1 MLTITGVTGIKKLEW
16 PILHMEE
23 CYKDI
28 EKLEHDY
35 GYALSDQ
42 QFKKLSS
49 AIVKARNAIHGVM
62 MEGCRQVVAG
72 EIGNEK
78 KDIIVDQ
85 AETMHASV

>member
-1 MLTITGVTGIKKLEW
+1 MCIKNTAIKKLEW
-16 PILHMEE
+16 SVEHIQE

-28 EKLEHDY
+28 EKFERDY
-35 GYALSDQ
+35 GYVLSEQ

-49 AIVKARNAIHGVM
+49 AITKARNTIHGVM

-78 KDIIVDQ
+78 KDIVVDQ
-85 AETMHASV
+85 AETVQTSV

>member
-1 MLTITGVTGIKKLEW
+1 MKVTGIKKLEW
-16 PILHMEE
+16 SVEHILC

-35 GYALSDQ
+35 GYVLSEKE
-42 QFKKLSS
+42 FKKLSS
-49 AIVKARNAIHGVM
+49 AITRARNTIHGVM

-78 KDIIVDQ
+78 KDIVVDQ
-85 AETMHASV
+85 AETMQASV

>member
-1 MLTITGVTGIKKLEW
+1 MLTVTGVTGIKKLEW
-16 PILHMEE
+16 SVEHILC

-28 EKLEHDY
+28 EMMEHDY
-35 GYALSDQ
+35 GYRLTDQ

-49 AIVKARNAIHGVM
+49 AITKARNSIHGVM

-78 KDIIVDQ
+78 KDIKCNQTDAVQ
-85 AETMHASV
+85 A